1 MEEVRTSS
9 RILAKQKFWQGDC
22 PMVLLFIPIKKHA
35 YFPHGDAQGRAAQ
48 DTAHKALP
56 ALHTDSST
64 NSCFFSLPGSHFCF
78 FLQTEITFL
87 ISTNSWNSFLNI
99 LCKIS
104 VSSLSIHSIY
114 LSFYSSAL
122 VTSFSCSKTF
132 RSSSTAFEMK
142 LKCIFLALNVTIIL
156 TTTFP
161 HIFYTLH
168 SSHPSMDIY
177 H

>member
-1 MEEVRTSS
+1 
-9 RILAKQKFWQGDC
+9 
-22 PMVLLFIPIKKHA
+22 MVLLFIPIKKHA

-142 LKCIFLALNVTIIL
+142 LKRIFLALNVTIIL

>member
-1 MEEVRTSS
+1 
-9 RILAKQKFWQGDC
+9 
-22 PMVLLFIPIKKHA
+22 MVLLFIPIKKHA

-142 LKCIFLALNVTIIL
+142 LKHIFLALNVTIIL

>member
-1 MEEVRTSS
+1 
-9 RILAKQKFWQGDC
+9 
-22 PMVLLFIPIKKHA
+22 MVLLFIPIKKHA

-56 ALHTDSST
+56 ERLSLFSALHTDSST

-78 FLQTEITFL
+78 FLQTEITFP
-87 ISTNSWNSFLNI
+87 ISTDSWNSFLNI

-132 RSSSTAFEMK
+132 RSSSTACEMK
-142 LKCIFLALNVTIIL
+142 LKRIFLALNVTIIL